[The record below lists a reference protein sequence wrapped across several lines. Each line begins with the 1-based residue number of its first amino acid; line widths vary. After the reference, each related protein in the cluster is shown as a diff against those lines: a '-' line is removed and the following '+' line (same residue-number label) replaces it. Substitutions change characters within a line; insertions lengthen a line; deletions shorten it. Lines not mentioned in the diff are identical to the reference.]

1 MAHLAHTRVSSHRTD
16 DGSRVGHLAL
26 RIILRQVSEPHAV
39 MRPHPHQS
47 GENMRVFVQ
56 GYEGIQNM
64 TFLLRGGT
72 INVLVGD
79 WCTCKDDLFM
89 DIQDRV
95 GLTPYDQHWSMGNTA
110 ISVIPD
116 SVLDHS
122 PSFTGTWANEFWP
135 VSIQDGLNAL
145 RAKSRNR
152 ELDTLQNIFDSIGSA
167 SKDDVLWFDR
177 PERSTPAVALKLLA
191 EMLHYAAR
199 RGIQVNLNTDCGILV
214 EHISLLTEYRAKGT
228 PIRTMFTNFYL
239 DDAGVTKV
247 EQQPNRIDLTTTVEI
262 LQASRQLYDTELK
275 LTCGYD
281 GWGDRNSNGDKTP

>member
-1 MAHLAHTRVSSHRTD
+1 
-16 DGSRVGHLAL
+16 
-26 RIILRQVSEPHAV
+26 
-39 MRPHPHQS
+39 
-47 GENMRVFVQ
+47 MRVFVQ